1 MFLAH
6 HNLRSTDQEMVSLDL
21 MDLSQP
27 FHQQINQLQD
37 SWLQLVYGAQLHMFA
52 CQTATADMSWTLSL
66 HNYIQLYPNLL
77 YLKAN

>member
-6 HNLRSTDQEMVSLDL
+6 HNLCSTDQEMVSLDL

-37 SWLQLVYGAQLHMFA
+37 SWLQLVYCAQLHMFA
-52 CQTATADMSWTLSL
+52 CQTATVDMSLIL
-66 HNYIQLYPNLL
+66 HNFIQLYPNLL